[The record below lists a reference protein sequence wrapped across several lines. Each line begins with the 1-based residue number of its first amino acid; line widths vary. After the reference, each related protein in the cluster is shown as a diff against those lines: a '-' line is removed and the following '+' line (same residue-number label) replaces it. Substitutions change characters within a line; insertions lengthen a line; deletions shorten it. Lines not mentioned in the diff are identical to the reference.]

1 MKGPQILLENE
12 DRLVTKMGGAFP
24 GERVVIRG
32 QDLHVDLVGKMD
44 WMELLVF
51 AITGRQFTSAQ
62 MKVLNAVWTVISFPE
77 PRIWCNRVTALGG
90 TARSTGAL
98 SITAGIATA
107 DASVYGQRPI
117 IRAMDFLL
125 RTQRA
130 LDQGAELQEWL
141 KLEIKKYRLV
151 YGYGRPIANQ
161 DERIP
166 HLMRVAK
173 EVGLDQGRH
182 VVLVFEIERLLLQDK
197 KNLRMNIAGLY
208 GALAADFGFSPQE
221 WGLFTV
227 ACFMAGMPPCFI
239 DATTKPEGSFLPLR
253 CKRIAY
259 DGALRRA
266 WDSQ

>member
-12 DRLVTKMGGAFP
+12 DRLVTKMGGWFP
-24 GERVVIRG
+24 GERVVMRG

-44 WMELLVF
+44 WMELLTY
-51 AITGRQFTSAQ
+51 AITGRRFTPAQ

-77 PRIWCNRVTALGG
+77 PRVWCNRVTALGG

-98 SITAGIATA
+98 SIAAGIATA
-107 DASVYGQRPI
+107 DASIYGQRPI

-130 LDQGAELQEWL
+130 LEQGSELQEWL
-141 KLEIKKYRLV
+141 KLEIKKYHLI
-151 YGYGRPIANQ
+151 YGYGRPVATK

-166 HLMRVAK
+166 HLMRVAR
-173 EVGLDQGRH
+173 EVGLDQGRY
-182 VVLVFEIERLLLQDK
+182 VVLVFEIERLLMKDK
-197 KNLRMNIAGLY
+197 KNLRMNIGGLY
-208 GALAADFGFSPQE
+208 GAFAADFGFSSQE

-227 ACFMAGMPPCFI
+227 ACFLAGMPPCFSEA
-239 DATTKPEGSFLPLR
+239 DTKPEGSFFPLR

-259 DGALRRA
+259 DGAPRRA
-266 WDSQ
+266 WGSQ